1 MAINST
7 TGYHGAG
14 SIDQSNQEEIRCIEI
29 RKEDEALLLFV
40 DNIIK
45 YFKTPRESAK
55 KLLFSEVIGYKLSTE
70 VRKLPA
76 HKYTRASP

>member
-1 MAINST
+1 MVPEVLTRAIRKE
-7 TGYHGAG
+7 
-14 SIDQSNQEEIRCIEI
+14 EEII

-45 YFKTPRESAK
+45 YFKTPRESSK

>member
-1 MAINST
+1 MTLLPFTMVPKVLTRAIRKE
-7 TGYHGAG
+7 
-14 SIDQSNQEEIRCIEI
+14 EEIGCIEI
-29 RKEDEALLLFV
+29 RKEDVTLLLFV
-40 DNIIK
+40 DNIIR
-45 YFKTPRESAK
+45 YLENPREATK